1 MVITWSLLERRAH
14 KQHERHNTKEH
25 CDEHESD
32 ALNRTVP
39 QRASAQRKT
48 HPEALSAPV
57 K

>member
-1 MVITWSLLERRAH
+1 MVITWSLLERGTH
-14 KQHERHNTKEH
+14 KQHKTNNTEEH
-25 CDEHESD
+25 CDEYEGD